1 MEPTKQKKK
10 KIQHVY
16 HVCMYKIFLRYNIT
30 LSVLIK
36 SDNRMTHREAVSLQS
51 SSGKHHEFF
60 WIFTF
65 DIFLR
70 AVFTFTCDIAIFR
83 GWINIISYQK

>member
-1 MEPTKQKKK
+1 M
-10 KIQHVY
+10 Y

-36 SDNRMTHREAVSLQS
+36 SDNHMTHREAVSLQS

-60 WIFTF
+60 WISTF

-70 AVFTFTCDIAIFR
+70 AVFTFTCDIPIFR
-83 GWINIISYQK
+83 GWINIISSQK